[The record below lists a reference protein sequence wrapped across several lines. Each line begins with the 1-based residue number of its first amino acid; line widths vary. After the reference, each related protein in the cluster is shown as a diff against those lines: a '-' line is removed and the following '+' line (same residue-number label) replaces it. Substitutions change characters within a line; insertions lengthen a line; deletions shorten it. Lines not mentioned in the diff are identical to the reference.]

1 MMQFDI
7 DVELFRLS
15 FAMALEIK
23 RLVRVQRLAR
33 RQGSTL
39 MLAII
44 SSWRQRRQILS
55 ISVDL

>member
-1 MMQFDI
+1 MMQSDI

>member
-23 RLVRVQRLAR
+23 RLVHVQRLAR